1 MSKKTLIVGATNN
14 PSRYAY
20 LAAERLTSSG
30 HDIVPIGIKKGEV
43 LGKKIEDIRAF
54 PVLKDIDTITMYIG
68 PQHQPEYY
76 DYLIG
81 LAPKRI
87 IFNPGTE
94 NPEFAVKASR
104 KGIKT
109 ENSCTLVMLG
119 SGVY

>member
-1 MSKKTLIVGATNN
+1 MSKKTVIIGATTN

-20 LAAERLTSSG
+20 LAADRLVRSG
-30 HDIVPIGIKKGEV
+30 HEIVPIGIKKGEV
-43 LGKKIEDIRAF
+43 LGEQILDIREEPQIAD
-54 PVLKDIDTITMYIG
+54 VDTITMYIG

-81 LAPKRI
+81 LNPKRI

-94 NPEFAVKASR
+94 NQDFVRKLNE
-104 KGIKT
+104 KGI
-109 ENSCTLVMLG
+109 ESEYSCTLVMLG

>member
-1 MSKKTLIVGATNN
+1 MSKKTVIIGATNN

-20 LAAERLTSSG
+20 LAAERLTRAG
-30 HDIVPIGIKKGEV
+30 HEIVPVGIKKGEV
-43 LGKKIEDIRAF
+43 LGETIHNIREE
-54 PVLKDIDTITMYIG
+54 PQISDVDTITMYIG

-81 LAPKRI
+81 LNPKRV

-94 NPEFAVKASR
+94 NMELVRKLNE
-104 KGIKT
+104 KGIAS